1 MPIIGAVVLFIQ
13 FCFAYHALKTGRP
26 YWWIF
31 VIMAFPVAGCIIYYF
46 VEVFPGSR
54 EHRSANKA
62 ARALARALQPDADLK
77 KRAEELEICGSV
89 DNKLALAAECMN
101 HQMHLEAA
109 RLYESCLAGAY
120 ASDGAI
126 LFGLARASIEAGD
139 WGKASTV
146 IARLK
151 SDAPKFR
158 PLDVR
163 LLDAR
168 VLEGQGQNDAALAAY
183 RELAPIFVGLEARY
197 RYGSFLVRLGKHDAA
212 MEMFNDVVKHAKRFS
227 SSIEEEERWASA
239 ARQSIAGG

>member
-13 FCFAYHALKTGRP
+13 FCFAFHALKTGRP

-31 VIMAFPVAGCIIYYF
+31 IIMAFPVAGCVIYYF

-54 EHRSANKA
+54 EQRSANKA

-77 KRAEELEICGSV
+77 KRAEELEICGSL

-101 HQMHLEAA
+101 HQMYLEAA

-126 LFGLARASIEAGD
+126 LLGLARASIEAGD
-139 WGKASTV
+139 WGKAGTT

-151 SDAPKFR
+151 SCAPKFR
-158 PLDVR
+158 PLEAR
-163 LLDAR
+163 LLEAR
-168 VLEGQGQNDAALAAY
+168 VLEGQGQTDAALAAY
-183 RELAPIFVGLEARY
+183 RELAPVFVGLEARY
-197 RYGSFLVRLGKHDAA
+197 RYGSFLLRLGKHEAA
-212 MEMFNDVVKHAKRFS
+212 MEMFNDVVKHAKRFA

-239 ARQSIAGG
+239 ARQAIAGG